1 MAQIDL
7 GKLKFTWKGT
17 WTTATAYEIDDVVEF
32 EGTTFI
38 VVSDVPSNNTT
49 SPKEN
54 AAFTIMAQGLAFKG
68 AFSASITY
76 LKGDVVTYSNQTFV
90 LLAGSFNGTNSSAVP
105 TNGTTWMLLTPAPE
119 NNVLTTS
126 GDLVVKDKDNTT
138 NTRLPVGTKGQV
150 LRVAEAPNHDIPNDT
165 VLFYSRLV
173 ISNTHT
179 ATLLHGTDFPPYETK
194 TYAVTVAAASSG
206 SGNKFYLDGVEAP
219 YIYLRANSVY
229 TFDVSDSTN
238 ATHILDFSVNIFS
251 GSVSLSDQDG
261 NYVTR
266 AGTPGS
272 AGATVTLKM
281 PPYAEMV
288 TGYFCTAH
296 SGMGGQ
302 IDSGYGGSSGYG
314 SYSGNVNLPTV
325 YTNVTQQ
332 GPSGRK
338 LVKGKS
344 YTFQFAPTAAQRNY
358 AIKDTND
365 SAYNQYTIGG
375 AVTRWC
381 KSKPGKHYN
390 YCRWILYFYCS
401 RKCALNFSY
410 RRF

>member
-126 GDLVVKDKDNTT
+126 GDLVVRDKDNTT

-229 TFDVSDSTN
+229 TFDVSDASN
-238 ATHILDFSVNIFS
+238 LTHILDFSVNIFN

-266 AGTPGS
+266 TNTPGNS
-272 AGATVTLKM
+272 GATVTLKM

-288 TGYFCTAH
+288 TGYYCTAH

-325 YTNVTQQ
+325 Y
-332 GPSGRK
+332 S
-338 LVKGKS
+338 LS
-344 YTFQFAPTAAQRNY
+344 L
-358 AIKDTND
+358 IH
-365 SAYNQYTIGG
+365 I
-375 AVTRWC
+375 
-381 KSKPGKHYN
+381 
-390 YCRWILYFYCS
+390 
-401 RKCALNFSY
+401 
-410 RRF
+410 